1 MVFLFCLTCQNKFN
15 WKEPKIDT
23 KKIVSFEVAKIDSV
37 NHAYLIEGKFSDGQK
52 LVLVSEKKR
61 NSKCKN
67 RLEVGKA
74 YTMKLD
80 FESFAA
86 GEFDGY
92 NLFGK
97 EYPLETAI
105 SFDDRILNGLC
116 IK

>member
-1 MVFLFCLTCQNKFN
+1 M
-15 WKEPKIDT
+15 DT
-23 KKIVSFEVAKIDSV
+23 ERIVSFEIVKIDSV
-37 NHAYLIEGKFSDGQK
+37 NHAYLIEGKFIDNQR
-52 LVLVSEKKR
+52 LVLVSEKKG

-74 YTMKLD
+74 YTMKLK

-86 GEFDGY
+86 GDFDGY

-97 EYPLETAI
+97 EYPLEAAI
-105 SFDDRILNGLC
+105 SFDDRKLKGLC